1 MNDQNSSAEK
11 SISPE
16 EPEPTTP
23 PDQESG
29 LTQAQQAALEDF
41 EKEMT
46 DSVIPEIVRV
56 VEERRVLATL
66 SRQWPLKIG
75 AG

>member
-11 SISPE
+11 PISPE
-16 EPEPTTP
+16 EPEPATAP
-23 PDQESG
+23 NQENG

-46 DSVIPEIVRV
+46 GSVIPEIVRV
-56 VEERRVLATL
+56 VEQRRVLATL

>member
-16 EPEPTTP
+16 EPEPATAS
-23 PDQESG
+23 DQESG

-46 DSVIPEIVRV
+46 GSVIPEIVRV
-56 VEERRVLATL
+56 VEQRRVLATL